1 MASPYPRFHAVAIP
15 ENFLVARCSGR
26 YVDTSVYD
34 VYYTSMTSKELIA
47 LLYKDGWTLRG
58 SKGSH
63 HVFVH
68 ASKVGHLTVPHPKK
82 DLGTG
87 LVQKILNQAGLK

>member
-1 MASPYPRFHAVAIP
+1 MS
-15 ENFLVARCSGR
+15 
-26 YVDTSVYD
+26 
-34 VYYTSMTSKELIA
+34 SKDLIQ
-47 LLYKDGWTLRG
+47 LLKQDGWMLRG

-68 ASKVGHLTVPHPKK
+68 PTKTGHLTVPHPKK

-87 LVQKILNQAGLK
+87 LVQKILKQAGLK